1 MKHKII
7 ASIIILFTTISLT
20 VSTIL
25 YWSTLHP
32 LLRFLMVD
40 AIAASAICLAG
51 FITTTIQGYKLN
63 KLWKD
68 FCDENK
74 RKDKES

>member
-7 ASIIILFTTISLT
+7 ASIIILFTTISLII
-20 VSTIL
+20 STAL
-25 YWSTLHP
+25 YWLTLHP
-32 LLRFLMVD
+32 LLRFLMID
-40 AIAASAICLAG
+40 AIAASTICLAG
-51 FITTTIQGYKLN
+51 FVTTTIQDYKLN

-74 RKDKES
+74 RKDKEN

>member
-7 ASIIILFTTISLT
+7 SAIIILFTIISLT
-20 VSTIL
+20 TSTVL

-32 LLRFLMVD
+32 LIRFIMID
-40 AIAASAICLAG
+40 AIAASAICFAG
-51 FITTTIQGYKLN
+51 FITTTIQDYKFN

-68 FCDENK
+68 FYDENK
-74 RKDKES
+74 RKNKEN